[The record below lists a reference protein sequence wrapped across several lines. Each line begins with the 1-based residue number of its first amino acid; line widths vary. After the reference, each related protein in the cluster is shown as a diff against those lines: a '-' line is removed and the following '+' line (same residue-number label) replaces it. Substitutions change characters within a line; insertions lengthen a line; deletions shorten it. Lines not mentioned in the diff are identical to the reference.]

1 MLRCAVE
8 QLCFA
13 LLCPPYCRSVEY
25 CTAWHTRVRH
35 VGRTAQVEHPVLIH
49 APLEKFE
56 DVQMPL
62 FLTKQ
67 EKKRLRKRNRFEAE
81 KEKQDKIRS
90 LATRAT
96 LRLTPEPYACGRM
109 RARTCICT
117 RGAVPH

>member
-1 MLRCAVE
+1 M
-8 QLCFA
+8 
-13 LLCPPYCRSVEY
+13 
-25 CTAWHTRVRH
+25 
-35 VGRTAQVEHPVLIH
+35 LIH

-96 LRLTPEPYACGRM
+96 LRPPKPYACGRM
-109 RARTCICT
+109 RARTRIRT
-117 RGAVPH
+117 GQSHSIAH